1 MNEQEQ
7 IKELLIE
14 SVSKSFLLPF
24 KEILRVEKIPIS
36 IWRDEYLSGFL
47 ITHLAEYAKI
57 FEIDTGYRIEPNE
70 FEEIIHKI
78 DPDNSKSIF
87 EFFTGEEGQNLDE
100 KKAKRGEEIAKKYL
114 FLAFRNKFQFIPF
127 NYDDNDEDIIFAFKK
142 SEKFK
147 NIMSAAYPGSPV
159 VENMSDDE
167 TASQALIYYKIF
179 DYVKDNKNKFINTND
194 NDDEDKLTIRD
205 IYRYGKENLG
215 NDLKKGIDKILDADL
230 KKLNKNTEP
239 FLTDKGAKK
248 IFQITIIIFL
258 FFVFLGILQG
268 VL

>member
-1 MNEQEQ
+1 MSE
-7 IKELLIE
+7 
-14 SVSKSFLLPF
+14 
-24 KEILRVEKIPIS
+24 
-36 IWRDEYLSGFL
+36 DE
-47 ITHLAEYAKI
+47 A
-57 FEIDTGYRIEPNE
+57 
-70 FEEIIHKI
+70 
-78 DPDNSKSIF
+78 
-87 EFFTGEEGQNLDE
+87 
-100 KKAKRGEEIAKKYL
+100 
-114 FLAFRNKFQFIPF
+114 
-127 NYDDNDEDIIFAFKK
+127 
-142 SEKFK
+142 
-147 NIMSAAYPGSPV
+147 
-159 VENMSDDE
+159 
-167 TASQALIYYKIF
+167 ASQALIYYKIF